1 MRDADMREGTV
12 SNSRSMSPAARI
24 DRDRAQRVARNDMAL
39 GLSSLFRAM
48 PDGARR
54 REVLLTQAWCGG
66 EIVIQGVECN
76 ALDQAVLLA
85 LLAVAGQCDPL
96 PDPGTPSVDLMAAGL
111 AVQREVVRVNTS
123 LAELMRAAGMDPD
136 SHGSRNT
143 LRASLRR
150 LAGIVIEGRR
160 GEDWAMTHLIAGAAG
175 RGRDAVSVVL
185 NYRLTDALLGI
196 GSYARVEMD
205 SYRALDGAVAR
216 LVYAWLCAWFAGS
229 AGRRRIGIDAL
240 EVHVYGTATQSRQ
253 TRSKRRI
260 ALRAALAQIDMLP
273 GWRATAD
280 AAGMVTVTRG
290 DDTSNRPSGRRQ
302 PAQRATPKTLEVSSG
317 AACGPSAEPV

>member
-1 MRDADMREGTV
+1 
-12 SNSRSMSPAARI
+12 MSPAARI
-24 DRDRAQRVARNDMAL
+24 DRDRAECVARNDMAL

-54 REVLLTQAWCGG
+54 REVTLHQPWCGG

-85 LLAVAGQCDPL
+85 LLMVAGQSDPL
-96 PDPGTPSVDLMAAGL
+96 PDPGAPSVDLMAAGL

-123 LAELMRAAGMDPD
+123 TAVLMRAAGLDPD
-136 SHGSRNT
+136 SHGSRHA

-150 LAGIVIEGRR
+150 LSGIVIEGRR
-160 GEDWAMTHLIAGAAG
+160 GDAWAMTHLIAGAAG
-175 RGRDAVSVVL
+175 RGRDAISVAL

-205 SYRALDGAVAR
+205 SYLALETGVAR
-216 LVYAWLCAWFAGS
+216 LVYAWLCAWFAGA
-229 AGRRRIGIDAL
+229 AGARRIGIDSL
-240 EVHVYGTATQSRQ
+240 EVHVYGVATQSRQ

-260 ALRAALAQIDMLP
+260 ALRAALAQIDALP
-273 GWRATAD
+273 GWRAAVD
-280 AAGMVTVTRG
+280 SAGMVTVTRG
-290 DDTSNRPSGRRQ
+290 DDTSNRPSGRQQ
-302 PAQRATPKTLEVSSG
+302 PAQQATPKKLEVSSG
-317 AACGPSAEPV
+317 AACGPAGGAV